1 MKPTPIN
8 AESSVTVCAAA
19 LAALTASAG
28 LMPPEMGIGWKN
40 GWVDE
45 WKDNV
50 PGLLVEDKTEEAPG
64 NLLKVVR
71 RWEWTGKVPIEKV
84 TLSVRYRVEGAPS
97 ALKPF
102 IPGILL
108 YGNPSN
114 KGRRDWRVPVF
125 AGEEGEFAIFEEHRL
140 PMPFALIESV
150 NGRDSRSLSANGE
163 FVAIHTLPSPVR
175 GAVLEDQWWSLGV
188 ETAKGGVDIV
198 MLSGP
203 VGYNRRHSVVKELT
217 PGCMPYDEAYITLQP
232 GQIVEKTFWIQT
244 GMATK
249 EAFGVERAV
258 EASLSLFRP
267 FDETRFAPMERIVRA
282 KRDYAVSRWMEY
294 GDGVC
299 GFPILPKEMNPKGT
313 ITVGWC
319 GCAATCGYAFPVLDM
334 DAADWEKAQRS
345 LDFICDA
352 FGETVRGNGMFATR
366 YDVGS
371 GKKSGGDPV
380 SCGQGLYSILKAIR
394 FAEGKGAGRLDA
406 AKWRKFAQKV
416 SDAVTHDILRPDWT
430 PPASTGPG
438 FLIAPL
444 VLASELFGNADCLA
458 AARKLAD
465 SFERKYFT
473 CEATYWGGSCDA
485 RCEDKEGAFAAF
497 QGYVALLRHALKT
510 GDGDVE
516 RRYARL
522 ARHAMSVMLSFT
534 VVWDISMPPGRL
546 ADHAFKST
554 GWTVV
559 SPQNQHLDVFG
570 VLSTPDVWWMGE
582 YLKDERLK
590 HLAAVMYR
598 SCYQMTDAAGS
609 IGEQIQHTNYGLHGR
624 PTPGRYRGGY
634 NEKWKVFWMTAH
646 FLNVAAE
653 FREMGAE
660 L

>member
-1 MKPTPIN
+1 MAAMKTATPN
-8 AESSVTVCAAA
+8 ADIATTICVAAV
-19 LAALTASAG
+19 AALTASAG
-28 LMPPEMGIGWKN
+28 LLPPETGIGWKN

-45 WKDNV
+45 WKSDV
-50 PGLLVEDKTEEAPG
+50 PGLLVEDSTEDVSD
-64 NLLKVVR
+64 NLQKVVR
-71 RWEWTGKVPIEKV
+71 RWTWTGKTPLEKV
-84 TLSVRYRVEGAPS
+84 TLSVRCRIEGEPV

-114 KGRRDWRVPVF
+114 RGRRDWRVPVF

-140 PMPFALIESV
+140 PMPFALVE
-150 NGRDSRSLSANGE
+150 NAAGGD
-163 FVAIHTLPSPVR
+163 FVVVHTLPSPVR

-188 ETAKGGVDIV
+188 ETAKSGVDIV

-203 VGYNRRHSVVKELT
+203 VGYNRRRSVVKELT
-217 PGCMPYDEAYITLQP
+217 SGCMPYDEAYITLQP

-244 GMATK
+244 GRTTK
-249 EAFGVERAV
+249 DAFGVERAV
-258 EASLSLFRP
+258 EASLSLFSP
-267 FDETRFAPMERIVRA
+267 FDETRFAPKERIVRA
-282 KRDYAVSRWMEY
+282 KRNYAVSRWVEY
-294 GDGVC
+294 DGGVC
-299 GFPILPKEMNPKGT
+299 GFPILPKDINPKSP

-319 GCAATCGYAFPVLDM
+319 GCAATCGYALPVLDM
-334 DAADWEKAQRS
+334 DPADWTMAQRS

-352 FGETVRGNGMFATR
+352 FGDMVRGDGMFAVQ
-366 YDVGS
+366 YDVDS
-371 GKKSGGDPV
+371 GKKGGGDPV

-394 FAEGKGAGRLDA
+394 FAERKGAGRLDA

-416 SDAVTHDILRPDWT
+416 SEAVAHDILRPEWA
-430 PPASTGPG
+430 PPASSGPG
-438 FLIAPL
+438 FLVAPL

-465 SFERKYFT
+465 SFARKYFV
-473 CEATYWGGSCDA
+473 CGATYWGGSCDA
-485 RCEDKEGAFAAF
+485 GCEDKEGALAAF

-510 GDGDVE
+510 GDRDSV
-516 RRYARL
+516 RRYERL
-522 ARHAMSVMLSFT
+522 ARHSMYVMLSFT
-534 VVWDISMPPGRL
+534 VVWDIPMPPGRL

-570 VLSTPDVWWMGE
+570 VLGTPDVWWMGE
-582 YLKDERLK
+582 YLKDERFK

-598 SCYQMTDAAGS
+598 SCYQMTDASGS

-646 FLNVAAE
+646 FLNAAAE
-653 FREMGAE
+653 FKEMGAD